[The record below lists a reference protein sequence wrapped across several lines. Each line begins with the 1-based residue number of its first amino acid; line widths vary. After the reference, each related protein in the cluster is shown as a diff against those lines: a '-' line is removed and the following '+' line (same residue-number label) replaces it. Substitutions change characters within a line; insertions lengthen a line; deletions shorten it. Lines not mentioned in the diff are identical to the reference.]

1 MELVD
6 KKEQK
11 KVKNHEYFRQYY
23 HAHEE
28 YRLNKNKKDN
38 TRNKKRYRED
48 PIYREKTIQRAHT
61 RHIIKKLGLGSGNIM
76 DFISAKEMK

>member
-23 HAHEE
+23 HAQEE

-38 TRNKKRYRED
+38 TRNKRGYRED
-48 PIYREKTIQRAHT
+48 PVYREKTIQRAHT
-61 RHIIKKLGLGSGNIM
+61 RNIIKKLGLGSGNIM